1 MNQVSLAN
9 QNELPE
15 TVVDN
20 CPETGED
27 KLSRFDLD
35 LGDNSRD

>member
-1 MNQVSLAN
+1 MGDLATTRKRR
-9 QNELPE
+9 LPE

-27 KLSRFDLD
+27 KLSQFDLD
-35 LGDNSRD
+35 LRPRN